1 MQSEILKNCKLL
13 VSSKEDWE
21 DKLDLLE
28 FSYDKFLDLKELF
41 EKKTPFDK
49 LSYQIPKDI

>member
-1 MQSEILKNCKLL
+1 MQAEILKNCKLL

-28 FSYDKFLDLKELF
+28 FSYDRFLDLKELF
-41 EKKTPFDK
+41 DKKTLFDK
-49 LSYQIPKDI
+49 